1 MYAPLFPNN
10 CMWAN
15 PCLLRVKCMAG
26 VYFCKHK
33 DKSFHMLAAES
44 MAGSGREQM
53 RLVHFARDSLKTLKC
68 FLSLLKCR
76 KQIKLGGSRASYI
89 FRVANN
95 GFRKKGLSSLF
106 FFFLFRHGSWRRR
119 IILKS
124 A

>member
-1 MYAPLFPNN
+1 
-10 CMWAN
+10 
-15 PCLLRVKCMAG
+15 MAG

-76 KQIKLGGSRASYI
+76 KQIKLGAQEQAI
-89 FRVANN
+89 FS
-95 GFRKKGLSSLF
+95 GWQIMDLERKV
-106 FFFLFRHGSWRRR
+106 
-119 IILKS
+119 
-124 A
+124 